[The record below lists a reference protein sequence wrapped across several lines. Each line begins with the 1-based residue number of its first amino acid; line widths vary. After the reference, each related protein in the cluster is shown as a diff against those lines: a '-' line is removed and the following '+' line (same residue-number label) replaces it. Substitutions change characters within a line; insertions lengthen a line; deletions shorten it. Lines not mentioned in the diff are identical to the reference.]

1 MARGLGSHN
10 SIPLLPFRF
19 RLAGYT
25 LTFLSLGA
33 AYLYFFGGRPALFE
47 VPVFAILTSYAETRW
62 FVIAQTNALDEIA
75 VIFAVLGL
83 LFILFSREQ
92 EENEKTLILRIKSL
106 FLSVY
111 LTSVFIILFYIT
123 VFGWPVFILI
133 SLSFI
138 LFLLISI
145 ISFKIY
151 LIRYSK
157 IKSNQ

>member
-1 MARGLGSHN
+1 MARDLGSY
-10 SIPLLPFRF
+10 SSLPLLPFRF
-19 RLAGYT
+19 RLAGYIMI
-25 LTFLSLGA
+25 LCSFGA
-33 AYLYFFGGRPALFE
+33 AYLYFWGGRPALFE

-62 FVIAQTNALDEIA
+62 FVLAQTNALDEIA
-75 VIFAVLGL
+75 VVFAVLGL
-83 LFILFSREQ
+83 LFILFSREK
-92 EENEKTLILRIKSL
+92 EENEETLILRIKSL

-111 LTSVFIILFYIT
+111 LTSAFIILFYIT

-157 IKSNQ
+157 IKSSK